1 MKKWPFDPRNAKT
14 RLYWPVLDSPRPS
27 MSHVQSILIHYPTP
41 HSWNHSPK
49 KVILTPFYA
58 FSKDHT
64 SLFLDNSLPPLP
76 TPTPYP
82 STYPTT
88 YLLLY
93 SSPCC
98 SMGALRLV
106 TVLKIRHFSL
116 CKTTISS
123 IEFNRFNSK
132 NSAATQTIE
141 FNSEVSVHPLR
152 TKRYC

>member
-14 RLYWPVLDSPRPS
+14 RLYWLLLDSPRPS
-27 MSHVQSILIHYPTP
+27 MSHVQPILVHYPTA
-41 HSWNHSPK
+41 HSWNPSPK
-49 KVILTPFYA
+49 KVILTLFYA
-58 FSKDHT
+58 FLKDHT
-64 SLFLDNSLPPLP
+64 SLFLDRSLPPLP
-76 TPTPYP
+76 TPTPYS

-93 SSPCC
+93 PSPCH

-106 TVLKIRHFSL
+106 TVLMIRHFSL
-116 CKTTISS
+116 CKTTIST

-141 FNSEVSVHPLR
+141 FNSEVSVYPLR